1 VNAVSFTILAASF
14 VVVTLIGFAAA
25 RWRPAEDPMHF
36 GASTAPVFG
45 HTTYIAITAVLLNLV
60 MAAGLTLIFRALGV
74 RDGYDDTRP
83 ADYSADSGPAP
94 ARAPARAPA
103 GAPAAPAAAP
113 AAVSAAP

>member
-1 VNAVSFTILAASF
+1 MAYGTVQAYLTPGGGQL
-14 VVVTLIGFAAA
+14 
-25 RWRPAEDPMHF
+25 HF

-83 ADYSADSGPAP
+83 ADYRADSGPAP
-94 ARAPARAPA
+94 ATV
-103 GAPAAPAAAP
+103 PAAPAT
-113 AAVSAAP
+113 VSAAP